1 MQKVKRVLGGLVVT
15 VLFLTGCGL
24 QDVVNSLKP
33 PANPSSFT
41 ATVTSDTAIKLTWAK
56 VDGVSNYTLER
67 KTGDGGYSQ
76 VATPSSSLT
85 DYADSALSAG
95 TAYTY
100 RIRSVN
106 SSGSSGGMEA
116 SATTTGTAT
125 NPGGGSDTVPG
136 NPTNLLATTSSTS
149 VTLTWTAVSGATS
162 YSIERKT
169 GSEAF
174 AAVGTTATTTH
185 TDGGLAV
192 ATSYVYRVKAI
203 NTKGSSSGVEV
214 SATTTAANTGNPDIN
229 NYFAGLPTWD
239 SRNPAPATSETAGS
253 SRGSSSTLP
262 DGSAESGQRNYECT
276 VTQYT
281 LESSPDKIVT
291 FNPDA
296 GTMWVGSLLQGQGYV
311 NGIGSLTELPIR
323 ERAPVKLFISLLGP
337 GVTKTV
343 DVPSGASVQQAVA
356 DLVLQAK
363 AQNTPVPAVID
374 YKKQIA
380 NSSEEFMLKLG
391 FSVKYMAVSVKGK
404 LDVNRKANE
413 TTVMAYFIQ
422 NAFTASVVTPQ
433 TPADWFSSEFSMDDL
448 REQERQGR
456 VGQGNLPVYVSDIS
470 YGRILMVSMTSSDSE
485 TDIKAALDFAYAGG
499 ASVDV
504 NTEAKYRR
512 VLGSADIRVT
522 SIGGD
527 DAAVLRLIKD
537 GNLDDYFS
545 APADLATMRPISY
558 QIRDV
563 AGNRT
568 AKFGETTTY
577 NLQQCIPQPN
587 KSVDIGD
594 VARLTITRGLVP
606 GDCPGIFD
614 KRADVYGEVS
624 INSVEVWKTPR
635 AQQFKVDPRSSF
647 DINRALP
654 ALGPDGTPPDLG
666 IPELGVGERVFLD
679 KTGGEFRIDGRLND
693 AEDFGDPTN
702 LYAMTEAY
710 TVPSNVQP
718 NQDYSGFNYGLKV
731 LQGGSPSCRIDLEYN
746 LEKVRDIRQ
755 WVP

>member
-1 MQKVKRVLGGLVVT
+1 MKKVKRVLGGLVVT
-15 VLFLTGCGL
+15 VLLLTGCGL

-41 ATVTSDTAIKLTWAK
+41 ATTISDTAIKLSWAK

-85 DYADSALSAG
+85 EYADSGLSAG
-95 TAYTY
+95 TAYSY
-100 RIRSVN
+100 RIKSVN

-116 SATTTGTAT
+116 SATTTGTNT
-125 NPGGGSDTVPG
+125 GGGSDTVPG
-136 NPTNLLATTSSTS
+136 NPTNLTAATSSTS
-149 VTLTWTAVSGATS
+149 VTLNWTAAPGATS
-162 YSIERKT
+162 YSLERKT

-174 AAVGTTATTTH
+174 VAVGTVATTTT
-185 TDGGLAV
+185 TDGGLTAS
-192 ATSYVYRVKAI
+192 TTYTYRVKAV
-203 NTKGSSSGVEV
+203 NAKGSSSGVEV
-214 SATTTAANTGNPDIN
+214 SATTTAGNTGNPEIN
-229 NYFAGLPTWD
+229 SYFAGLPTWD
-239 SRNPAPATSETAGS
+239 SRNPAPATSETTGS
-253 SRGSSSTLP
+253 SSSNSSTLP
-262 DGSAESGQRNYECT
+262 DTAAESGQRRYECT

-281 LESSPDKIVT
+281 LQSSPDKIVT

-323 ERAPVKLFISLLGP
+323 ERAPVRLFMSLLGP
-337 GVTKTV
+337 GVTKEVTV
-343 DVPSGASVQQAVA
+343 PDGGNVQQAIA
-356 DLVLQAK
+356 DLVVQAK
-363 AQNTPVPAVID
+363 QQNTPVPAVID
-374 YKKQIA
+374 YKKEVT

-391 FSVKYMAVSVKGK
+391 FSVKYMATSVKGK

-422 NAFTASVVTPQ
+422 NAFTISLVTPQ
-433 TPADWFSSEFSMDDL
+433 SPADWFSSDFTIDDL

-456 VGQGNLPVYVSDIS
+456 MGQGNLPVYVSDIS
-470 YGRILMVSMTSSDSE
+470 YGRILMVSMTSTDSE
-485 TDIKAALDFAYAGG
+485 TDIKAALDFSYAGG
-499 ASVDV
+499 TSVDV

-587 KSVDIGD
+587 KSIDIGD
-594 VARLTITRGLVP
+594 VAKLTITRGYIVKE
-606 GDCPGIFD
+606 CPGVFD
-614 KRADVYGEVS
+614 KRADVYGEVNIS
-624 INSVEVWKTPR
+624 GNEVWKTSR
-635 AQQFKVDPRSSF
+635 DDNFKVEPRSYFS
-647 DINRALP
+647 INATLP
-654 ALGPDGTPPDLG
+654 PTTTPPDLT
-666 IPELGVGERVFLD
+666 IPPLLAGERVFLD
-679 KTGGEFRIDGRLND
+679 TSGGSFRVEGRLKD
-693 AEDFGDPTN
+693 FEGPFGDPEN
-702 LYAMTEAY
+702 NYDVTESY
-710 TVPSNVQP
+710 TAPTNVQP
-718 NQDYSGFNYGLKV
+718 NQDYSGFNYGIKV
-731 LQGGSPSCRIDLEYN
+731 LEGGSPNCAINLEYS

>member
-1 MQKVKRVLGGLVVT
+1 MEKVKRAIGGLVAT
-15 VLFLTGCGL
+15 VLLLAGCGL

-41 ATVTSDTAIKLTWAK
+41 ATVLSDTEVKLVWAK
-56 VDGVSNYTLER
+56 VEGVSNYTLER

-76 VATPSSSLT
+76 IATPSSSLT
-85 DYADSALSAG
+85 DYADAGLSAG

-100 RIRSVN
+100 RLKSVN

-116 SATTTGTAT
+116 SATTTGVAT

-136 NPTNLLATTSSTS
+136 NPTNLTVTTSSTS
-149 VTLTWTAVSGATS
+149 VTLNWTAVAGASS
-162 YSIERKT
+162 YSVERKT
-169 GSEAF
+169 GSEDF
-174 AAVGTTATTTH
+174 VAVGTAATTTH

-192 ATSYVYRVKAI
+192 STSYVYRVKAV
-203 NTKGSSSGVEV
+203 NNKGSSSGVEV
-214 SATTTAANTGNPDIN
+214 SATTTAANTGNPEIN

-239 SRNPAPATSETAGS
+239 SKNPAPATSETAGA
-253 SRGSSSTLP
+253 SSSNSSILP
-262 DGSAESGQRNYECT
+262 DESTQSKQRKYDCT

-296 GTMWVGSLLQGQGYV
+296 GSLWVGSLLQGQGYV

-323 ERAPVKLFISLLGP
+323 ERAPVTLFISLLGQ

-363 AQNTPVPAVID
+363 QQNTPVPAVID
-374 YKKQIA
+374 YKKQVT

-391 FSVKYMAVSVKGK
+391 FSVKYMATSVKGK

-422 NAFTASVVTPQ
+422 NAFTASLVTPQ
-433 TPADWFSSEFSMDDL
+433 TPADWFSSDFSMNDL
-448 REQERQGR
+448 KDQENQGR
-456 VGQGNLPVYVSDIS
+456 IGQGNLPVYVSDIS
-470 YGRILMVSMTSSDSE
+470 YGRILMVSLTSSDSE
-485 TDIKAALDFAYAGG
+485 TDIKAALDFSYAGG

-504 NTEAKYRR
+504 TTEAKYRR
-512 VLGSADIRVT
+512 ILGSAEIRVT

-527 DAAVLRLIKD
+527 DAAVLSLIKD

-594 VARLTITRGLVP
+594 VAKLTITRGLVP
-606 GDCPGIFD
+606 GDCPGVFD

-624 INSVEVWKTPR
+624 INSTEVWKKPR
-635 AQQFKVDPRSSF
+635 DQQLKVDPRSSF
-647 DINRALP
+647 SINAALP
-654 ALGPDGTPPDLG
+654 ELKVNPVPDLDKL
-666 IPELGVGERVFLD
+666 PLLVGERVFLD
-679 KTGGEFRIDGRLND
+679 STGGSFRIDGRLND
-693 AEDFGDPTN
+693 AEVFGDPTN
-702 LYAMTEAY
+702 LYAVTETY
-710 TVPSNVQP
+710 TAPSNVQP
-718 NQDYSGFNYGLKV
+718 NQNYSGFEYGLKV
-731 LQGGSPSCRIDLEYN
+731 LNGGSPKCDIDLEYN
-746 LEKVRDIRQ
+746 LEKIRDIRQ

>member
-1 MQKVKRVLGGLVVT
+1 MKRLCLAVVVLLSLV
-15 VLFLTGCGL
+15 GCGGGG
-24 QDVVNSLKP
+24 KP
-33 PANPSSFT
+33 GNPASFT
-41 ATVTSDTAIKLTWAK
+41 ATATSDTQITLSWQTAEGA
-56 VDGVSNYTLER
+56 DGYVLER
-67 KTGDGGYSQ
+67 KTGDGSYSQ

-85 DYADSALSAG
+85 EYADSGLSAG

-100 RIRSVN
+100 RLKSVN
-106 SSGSSGGMEA
+106 SSGSSGGIEA
-116 SATTTGTAT
+116 SATTTGVATGGPNTA
-125 NPGGGSDTVPG
+125 PG
-136 NPTNLLATTSSTS
+136 NPTNLTATPSSTS
-149 VTLTWTAVSGATS
+149 VTLNWTAAPGATS
-162 YSIERKT
+162 YSLERKT

-174 AAVGTTATTTH
+174 VAVGTVATTTT
-185 TDGGLAV
+185 TDGGLTAS
-192 ATSYVYRVKAI
+192 TNYTYRVKAV
-203 NTKGSSSGVEV
+203 NDKGSSSGVEV
-214 SATTTAANTGNPDIN
+214 SATTTAGNTGNPEIN
-229 NYFAGLPTWD
+229 SYFAGLPIWD
-239 SRNPAPATSETAGS
+239 SVNPAPAPSETAGAS
-253 SRGSSSTLP
+253 SSNSSTLP
-262 DGSAESGQRNYECT
+262 DGSAESGQRKYECT

-296 GTMWVGSLLQGQGYV
+296 GSLWVGSLLQGQGYV

-323 ERAPVKLFISLLGP
+323 ERAPVKLFMSLLGP
-337 GVTKTV
+337 GVTKEVTV
-343 DVPSGASVQQAVA
+343 PNGANVQQAVA
-356 DLVLQAK
+356 DLVTQAK
-363 AQNTPVPAVID
+363 QQNTPVPATID
-374 YKKQIA
+374 YKKQVA

-391 FSVKYMAVSVKGK
+391 FSVKYMATSVKGK

-422 NAFTASVVTPQ
+422 NAFTISVVTPQ
-433 TPADWFSSEFSMDDL
+433 TPADWFSSDFTPDDL

-624 INSVEVWKTPR
+624 INSVEVWKRPR
-635 AQQFKVDPRSSF
+635 DQQLKVDPRSNF